1 MNSFWDFF
9 WFIIIS
15 YVFIA
20 YLMMLFNIIGDIFRD
35 RELPGIAKG
44 VWMVALIF
52 VPFVT
57 AIVYLISRG
66 SGMAQRQYQAV
77 EQQRSKQDEYIRS
90 VAGSGGGGTAAD
102 EIARAK
108 SLLDSGAID
117 QAEFNALKAKA
128 LA

>member
-1 MNSFWDFF
+1 MDSFWDFF
-9 WFIIIS
+9 WFLIIS

-35 RELPGIAKG
+35 RELSGFAKG
-44 VWMVALIF
+44 AWMVALIF
-52 VPFVT
+52 VPFLT
-57 AIVYLISRG
+57 AIIYLISRG
-66 SGMAQRQYQAV
+66 QGMAERQYKSL

-90 VAGSGGGGTAAD
+90 VASSGGGSTAAD

-117 QAEFNALKAKA
+117 QAEFDALKAKA

>member
-35 RELPGIAKG
+35 RELSGFAKG
-44 VWMVALIF
+44 AWMVALIF
-52 VPFVT
+52 LPFL
-57 AIVYLISRG
+57 AALVYLISRG
-66 SGMAQRQYQAV
+66 TGMAQRQYKAV
-77 EQQRSKQDEYIRS
+77 EQARSQQDDYIRS
-90 VAGSGGGGTAAD
+90 VAGSTSSAD
-102 EIARAK
+102 EIAQAK
-108 SLLDSGAID
+108 ALLDTGAIN
-117 QAEFNALKAKA
+117 QAEFEGLKAKA